1 MKEKIGSVGVEVDR
15 IHSRSGAKGTKQA
28 SDVPNLDG
36 I

>member
-15 IHSRSGAKGTKQA
+15 IHSRSGAKETKQA
-28 SDVPNLDG
+28 SDVSNLDG